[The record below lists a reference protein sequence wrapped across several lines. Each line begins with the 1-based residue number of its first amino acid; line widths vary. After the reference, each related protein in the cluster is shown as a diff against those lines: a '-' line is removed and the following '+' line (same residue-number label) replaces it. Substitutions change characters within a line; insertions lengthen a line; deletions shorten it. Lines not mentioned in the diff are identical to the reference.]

1 MVAVSMLWVPFIRYL
16 SSEVYIYLQSVQAY
30 ISPPIAACFIFGI
43 IWPRLN
49 GHGAISSLITGFVL
63 GAVRF
68 MMELKERA
76 AGGHYFTSGVTSWLV
91 NMNFLHYAIFMF
103 VVCSAVLIMV
113 SLATPAPDR
122 TKLAGLTFATVKTRL
137 VAQPVG
143 AVAVQPAYKPVME
156 TATEHRLNVA
166 FSLLLALTVI
176 VLWVYFR

>member
-1 MVAVSMLWVPFIRYL
+1 
-16 SSEVYIYLQSVQAY
+16 
-30 ISPPIAACFIFGI
+30 
-43 IWPRLN
+43 
-49 GHGAISSLITGFVL
+49 
-63 GAVRF
+63 
-68 MMELKERA
+68 
-76 AGGHYFTSGVTSWLV
+76 LV

-143 AVAVQPAYKPVME
+143 AVAAQPAYKPVTE